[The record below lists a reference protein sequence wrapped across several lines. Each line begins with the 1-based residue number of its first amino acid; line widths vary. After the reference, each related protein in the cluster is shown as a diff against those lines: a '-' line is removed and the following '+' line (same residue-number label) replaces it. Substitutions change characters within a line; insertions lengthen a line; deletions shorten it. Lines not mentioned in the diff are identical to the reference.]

1 MAGNFLSDF
10 PLKLPD
16 FRKVKMLSCL
26 NLSKE
31 GSYWHYYGQFSGL
44 LMYGLSSLVIR
55 VGPLTVYH
63 SL

>member
-31 GSYWHYYGQFSGL
+31 GSYWHYYG
-44 LMYGLSSLVIR
+44 
-55 VGPLTVYH
+55 
-63 SL
+63 